1 MLGALGGGLLN
12 LAGNLYNV
20 NAQKQAN
27 AQNLAFAQEQFAYQ
41 QQLNNLAM
49 QREDTAVQRR
59 VADLENAG
67 FNKRLAMNQSAGA
80 QSLSAGNYNA
90 GQQAAT
96 MDPSSVLAGITGS
109 IDMINRIRTTESDLA
124 SSDIYNRLQMAQTV
138 KTLKEAGLV
147 DKEGEKIAQEIL
159 NSIEQR
165 KNWAVDRELTEQQRK
180 LYAEQEKFFAQ
191 QTKQKEYENEWSE
204 AHEGQPIPV
213 YTAPFHISG
222 NVSGGALGSNFGVGL
237 NLSAPSGGA
246 RDAINKGRDILQT
259 LRNKI
264 EDEEERKVVDK
275 ALEEF
280 DKKLGID
287 G

>member
-27 AQNLAFAQEQFAYQ
+27 AQNLAFAKEQFAYQ

-67 FNKRLAMNQSAGA
+67 FNKRLAMDQSAGA

-90 GQQAAT
+90 GQQAAM

-109 IDMINRIRTTESDLA
+109 IESINRIRTTEADLR
-124 SSDIYNRLQMAQTV
+124 STDMYIKLQQAQTL
-138 KTLKEAGLV
+138 KTLKEAGLI
-147 DKEGEKIAQEIL
+147 DKQGERIAQEII
-159 NSIEQR
+159 NFEQQR
-165 KNWAVDRELTEQQRK
+165 ENWYAERLLTEQTTK
-180 LYAEQEKFFAQ
+180 MYAEQERYFAQ
-191 QTKQKEYENEWSE
+191 QTKQKEYENKWSE
-204 AHEGQPIPV
+204 DHEGQPIPV
-213 YTAPFHISG
+213 YTAPFNFSG
-222 NVSGGALGSNFGVGL
+222 NVSGGAFGSNFGFGL
-237 NLSAPSGGA
+237 NFSAPSGGA
-246 RDAINKGRDILQT
+246 RDAINSGRDILQH

-280 DKKLGID
+280 DKKMGLSK
-287 G
+287 